1 MTFSDVPYP
10 NSSSNSSDDDIEV
23 DTCIPSPWTQP
34 HGKGN
39 GLASASGSGAARDE
53 IERGDEEEE
62 IFEIEEINP
71 SSYVHMVTPTLR
83 QPQNLDWREKIS
95 YKDKTKLVREK
106 RKENPRLVEM
116 EVGIDYQLHNAFQ
129 EDFYESVIIPKNKPV
144 VISQWIGWNDME
156 SKHDIIFDY
165 VVAAYRAKHLRDVM
179 TFRKTGTMRLLHI
192 FLPLCLLRVGTAHT
206 SMG

>member
-1 MTFSDVPYP
+1 MSDNEEERWVKVRLDQNVTQNYQRRQFKRIMRRQELPRGDMTFSDVPYP

-95 YKDKTKLVREK
+95 YKDKTKLVRERRILGLWRWK
-106 RKENPRLVEM
+106 LALTTNS
-116 EVGIDYQLHNAFQ
+116 ITH
-129 EDFYESVIIPKNKPV
+129 
-144 VISQWIGWNDME
+144 
-156 SKHDIIFDY
+156 
-165 VVAAYRAKHLRDVM
+165 
-179 TFRKTGTMRLLHI
+179 FRKTFMSR
-192 FLPLCLLRVGTAHT
+192 
-206 SMG
+206 S